1 MCAGPLSSLPFL
13 LSYDLTHLPI
23 VAPISGSNVS
33 SVNLKRR
40 LKEREEGK

>member
-1 MCAGPLSSLPFL
+1 MTFFIVI
-13 LSYDLTHLPI
+13 YDFTHLPI

-40 LKEREEGK
+40 LKEKRGKEIRLAAW